1 MKKIAIIGMG
11 GISAVHVASILSEN
25 LGEISAICDIRE
37 DRMDKASQS
46 IPYEVKKYTDWKMML
61 DEVKPEVVHV
71 CTPHYLHAEMAI
83 ASMENGA
90 DVYLEKPAAM
100 NYDEGLKILDVQK
113 KTGKKVCVSFQNRVI
128 PTNLGAKNIIDSGEM
143 GAFLGCRG
151 FMTWKRSGAYYTES
165 GWRGTWATEGG
176 GVLMNQSIHTLD
188 LMCYLAGKV
197 TSAEAKMSNHSLKG
211 EIEVEDTVEA
221 YVKFENGA
229 SGIFYATNANA
240 FDSPSM
246 LEITFEN
253 ATFRYM
259 DEKLYKNGEL
269 IASDDGNCPGKACW
283 GSGHEREFKNIYK
296 EGKGLKYNDVENT
309 LKTVFALYESA
320 KHDGKEIIL

>member
-1 MKKIAIIGMG
+1 MKNVCIVGYGSIAP
-11 GISAVHVASILSEN
+11 VHVNALSALADEVKVY
-25 LGEISAICDIRE
+25 AICDTDRE
-37 DRMDKASQS
+37 KADKGAEKHGAKAFYSF
-46 IPYEVKKYTDWKMML
+46 EEALTD
-61 DEVKPEVVHV
+61 DTIDVFHI
-71 CTPHYLHAEMAI
+71 CTPHYLHFPMIDACMKKGKMVV
-83 ASMENGA
+83 S
-90 DVYLEKPAAM
+90 EKPLVM
-100 NYDEGLKILDVQK
+100 KKDELILAEKYKDMPLYSV
-113 KTGKKVCVSFQNRVI
+113 FQNR
-128 PTNLGAKNIIDSGEM
+128 TNESVATLKKIIDEDESIGKLK
-143 GAFLGCRG
+143 GVRAL
-151 FMTWKRSGAYYTES
+151 MTWRRTAGYYKSGP
-165 GWRGTWATEGG
+165 WRGKIATEGG
-176 GVLMNQSIHTLD
+176 GVLINQSIHTLD

-320 KHDGKEIIL
+320 KYDGKEIIL